1 MVITPYGAA
10 GEVTGSAYCVETSTA
25 TVLVDFGMFQGN
37 AELEAMNIVPRDLQ
51 PRHIDAIVL
60 THGHLDHCG
69 RLPMLIRRGYANAI
83 YTTDATIELADLI
96 LHDAAHIMESD
107 YERKVRKAQKKGIK
121 INRDDAPLFTADD
134 VDRTIQL
141 MKPTSYGAFVDIAPG
156 ISIRLHE
163 AGHMLGSTTVEMQVT
178 DDRGTRTVV
187 FSGDV
192 GPNGLPF
199 LRDPEPPAAA
209 DIVVMESTY
218 GDRNHPPLAETV
230 EQFKQILKQVISQKG
245 KIFIPSFAIGRTQQI
260 LFHLAELF
268 RNGDIPHIP
277 IYLDSPMAIEA
288 SRIYARHTDLFDEES
303 TALSQSGQMQHDLGT
318 LRLTATAEESKAI
331 NDAKGP
337 FVVIAGSGM
346 CTAGRILHHLRAN
359 LHDPNSHV
367 VIVGFQSRGSL
378 GRRLVDGQEVVS
390 VLGDRI
396 KVQAQIHTLG
406 GFSAHAGQGE
416 LLDWF
421 GHLAGSAPRLI
432 LTHGEDD
439 ARHVLASR
447 IKERYG
453 IDAILPRYANTLQ
466 F

>member
-69 RLPMLIRRGYANAI
+69 RLPMLIRRGFANPI
-83 YTTDATIELADLI
+83 YTTDATIELAALI

-107 YERKVRKAQKKGIK
+107 YERKVRKAQKKGLK
-121 INRDDAPLFTADD
+121 VNRDDAPLFTADD

-141 MKPTSYGAFVDIAPG
+141 MKPTPYDAFVDIAPG

-187 FSGDV
+187 FSGDI

-199 LRDPEPPAAA
+199 LRDPEPPAKA
-209 DIVVMESTY
+209 DIVIMESTY
-218 GDRNHPPLAETV
+218 GDRNHPPLGETV
-230 EQFKQILKQVISQKG
+230 EQFKQILQQVIRQKG

-260 LFHLAELF
+260 LFHMAELF

-303 TALSQSGQMQHDLGT
+303 TALSQSGQMQHDLAS
-318 LRLTATAEESKAI
+318 LKLTATADESKAI

-346 CTAGRILHHLRAN
+346 CTAGRILHHLRTN

-396 KVQAQIHTLG
+396 RVQAQIHTLG

-432 LTHGEDD
+432 LTHGEDEP
-439 ARHVLASR
+439 RSVLAAR

-453 IDAILPRYANTLQ
+453 IGAILPRYANTLQ

>member
-1 MVITPYGAA
+1 MP
-10 GEVTGSAYCVETSTA
+10 SS
-25 TVLVDFGMFQGN
+25 
-37 AELEAMNIVPRDLQ
+37 
-51 PRHIDAIVL
+51 
-60 THGHLDHCG
+60 
-69 RLPMLIRRGYANAI
+69 
-83 YTTDATIELADLI
+83 
-96 LHDAAHIMESD
+96 
-107 YERKVRKAQKKGIK
+107 
-121 INRDDAPLFTADD
+121 
-134 VDRTIQL
+134 
-141 MKPTSYGAFVDIAPG
+141 FVDIAPG

-199 LRDPEPPAAA
+199 LRDPEPPARA

-218 GDRNHPPLAETV
+218 GDRNHPSLAETV
-230 EQFKQILKQVISQKG
+230 EQFKQILQQAIRQKG

-260 LFHLAELF
+260 LFHMAELF

-288 SRIYARHTDLFDEES
+288 SRIYTRHTDLFDEES
-303 TALSQSGQMQHDLGT
+303 TALSQSGQMQRDLDS

-367 VIVGFQSRGSL
+367 VIVGFQSHGSL

-396 KVQAQIHTLG
+396 RVQAKIHTLG
-406 GFSAHAGQGE
+406 GFSAHAGQDE

-432 LTHGEDD
+432 LTHGEDEP
-439 ARHVLASR
+439 RIVLASR
-447 IKERYG
+447 IRERYG